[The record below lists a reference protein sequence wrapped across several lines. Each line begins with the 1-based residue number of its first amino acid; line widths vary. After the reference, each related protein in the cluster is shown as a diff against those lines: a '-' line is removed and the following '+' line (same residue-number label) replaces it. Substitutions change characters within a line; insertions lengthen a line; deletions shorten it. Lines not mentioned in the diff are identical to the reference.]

1 MTDKTIINGIDV
13 SNCEYLSPLNNG
25 INACIAGK
33 RQVLKYRVCEC
44 NHNCYFK
51 QLARAKEEI
60 EKWKHQAELGSDTA
74 DRLSKELEDKNQEIE
89 KLKSQIENEKQ
100 ALQIDIDNLNHACL
114 DLSQENEELKHQIE
128 DVDTLCSE
136 KESLIDKYVQTIEA
150 ATQLAPFQDEYFKGL
165 DTKAIAELAKK
176 SQRLTSENR
185 ELEQKN
191 EELKAQVDEW
201 KENCNN
207 NFELVAIR
215 TKLLTDIAI
224 KLGLN
229 TAIIERKDV
238 FDKIDKLQSKEQ
250 LSLKQ
255 SQVIITLRNNL
266 NVNKQKNAN
275 LLQEREELKKAT
287 MTLAEGLNFQ
297 QERADK
303 LAQECEELKKQY
315 NCYACDTCKGKED
328 YRNLKRHCE
337 NAIRALHNKQAE
349 LDQLKAKDGE

>member
-1 MTDKTIINGIDV
+1 MSEKSTIVNGISVIKFTD
-13 SNCEYLSPLNNG
+13 CEYCNESCGG
-25 INACIAGK
+25 ICDQTTLYGGSKQCALCADIT
-33 RQVLKYRVCEC
+33 
-44 NHNCYFK
+44 NCFIK
-51 QLARAKEEI
+51 
-60 EKWKHQAELGSDTA
+60 
-74 DRLSKELEDKNQEIE
+74 
-89 KLKSQIENEKQ
+89 
-100 ALQIDIDNLNHACL
+100 
-114 DLSQENEELKHQIE
+114 DL
-128 DVDTLCSE
+128 
-136 KESLIDKYVQTIEA
+136 YVQTIKA

-215 TKLLTDIAI
+215 TKLLTDIAN

-250 LSLKQ
+250 LSLGQ

-275 LLQEREELKKAT
+275 LLQE
-287 MTLAEGLNFQ
+287 N
-297 QERADK
+297 
-303 LAQECEELKKQY
+303 EELKKQLDKY
-315 NCYACDTCKGKED
+315 LNQEEEEIRQLNNDNKLDDILESIKKANEQMEKEIK
-328 YRNLKRHCE
+328 Y
-337 NAIRALHNKQAE
+337 KQA
-349 LDQLKAKDGE
+349 LDEIEYYINNQGINNKWNMRIQRFKMGILDIISKAKEQKWKI

>member
-1 MTDKTIINGIDV
+1 MNKTIIDGIDV
-13 SNCEYLSPLNNG
+13 SKCEDY
-25 INACIAGK
+25 GK
-33 RQVLKYRVCEC
+33 CSEV
-44 NHNCYFK
+44 
-51 QLARAKEEI
+51 
-60 EKWKHQAELGSDTA
+60 EKWKHQAELGSDTT
-74 DRLSKELEDKNQEIE
+74 DRLTKDIERLSEENE

-100 ALQIDIDNLNHACL
+100 ALQIDIDNLNQACL

-136 KESLIDKYVQTIEA
+136 KESLIDKYLQTIEA
-150 ATQLAPFQDEYFKGL
+150 ATQLAAPFQDEYFKGL

-250 LSLKQ
+250 LSLGQ

-275 LLQEREELKKAT
+275 LLQE
-287 MTLAEGLNFQ
+287 N
-297 QERADK
+297 
-303 LAQECEELKKQY
+303 EELKKQLDKY
-315 NCYACDTCKGKED
+315 LNQEEEEIRQLNNDNKLDDILESIKKANEQLEKESKYKQALIEIED
-328 YRNLKRHCE
+328 YVRDNCDFDKSDKLISDTGAYDILEMIPYDIKQRNS
-337 NAIRALHNKQAE
+337 N
-349 LDQLKAKDGE
+349 G

>member
-1 MTDKTIINGIDV
+1 MNKTIIDGIDV
-13 SNCEYLSPLNNG
+13 SKCEDY
-25 INACIAGK
+25 GK
-33 RQVLKYRVCEC
+33 CSEV
-44 NHNCYFK
+44 
-51 QLARAKEEI
+51 

-89 KLKSQIENEKQ
+89 KLKAQIKNEKQ
-100 ALQIDIDNLNHACL
+100 ALQIDIDNLNKACL

-136 KESLIDKYVQTIEA
+136 KESLIDKYLQTIEA

-250 LSLKQ
+250 LSLNQ

-275 LLQEREELKKAT
+275 LLQE
-287 MTLAEGLNFQ
+287 N
-297 QERADK
+297 
-303 LAQECEELKKQY
+303 EELKKQLDKY
-315 NCYACDTCKGKED
+315 LNQEEEEIRQLNNDNKLDDILESIKKANEQLEKESKYKQALIEIED
-328 YRNLKRHCE
+328 YVRDNCDFDKSDKLISDTGAYDILEMIPYDIKQRNS
-337 NAIRALHNKQAE
+337 N
-349 LDQLKAKDGE
+349 G

>member
-1 MTDKTIINGIDV
+1 MNKVIDGIDV
-13 SNCEYLSPLNNG
+13 QDCHEWYSLPDSKLYCKISNEGDFTCKSNP
-25 INACIAGK
+25 
-33 RQVLKYRVCEC
+33 
-44 NHNCYFK
+44 NCYFK
-51 QLARAKEEI
+51 QLARAKGEI
-60 EKWKHQAELGSDTA
+60 EKWKHQAELGSDTT
-74 DRLSKELEDKNQEIE
+74 DRLTKDIERLSEENE

-100 ALQIDIDNLNHACL
+100 ALQIDIDNLNQACL

-136 KESLIDKYVQTIEA
+136 KESLIDK
-150 ATQLAPFQDEYFKGL
+150 
-165 DTKAIAELAKK
+165 LAKK

-250 LSLKQ
+250 LSLNQ
-255 SQVIITLRNNL
+255 SQVITTLRNNL

-275 LLQEREELKKAT
+275 LLQE
-287 MTLAEGLNFQ
+287 N
-297 QERADK
+297 
-303 LAQECEELKKQY
+303 EELKKQLDKY
-315 NCYACDTCKGKED
+315 LNQEEEEIRQLNNDNKLDDILESIKKANEQLEKESK
-328 YRNLKRHCE
+328 Y
-337 NAIRALHNKQAE
+337 KQA
-349 LDQLKAKDGE
+349 LDEIKNYQQRNCETCVFANAQKCNINCQVFVILDIINKAKENIND

>member
-1 MTDKTIINGIDV
+1 MNKTIIDGISV
-13 SNCEYLSPLNNG
+13 SKCEYY
-25 INACIAGK
+25 GK
-33 RQVLKYRVCEC
+33 CS
-44 NHNCYFK
+44 
-51 QLARAKEEI
+51 EI

-89 KLKSQIENEKQ
+89 KLKAQIENEKQ
-100 ALQIDIDNLNHACL
+100 ALQIDIDNLNQACL
-114 DLSQENEELKHQIE
+114 DLSQENEELRHQIE

-136 KESLIDKYVQTIEA
+136 KESLIDKYLQTIEA

-250 LSLKQ
+250 LSVKQ
-255 SQVIITLRNNL
+255 SHELIRLRKEL
-266 NVNKQKNAN
+266 QENKQKNVI
-275 LLQEREELKKAT
+275 LLQKNEEL
-287 MTLAEGLNFQ
+287 E
-297 QERADK
+297 
-303 LAQECEELKKQY
+303 KQ
-315 NCYACDTCKGKED
+315 
-328 YRNLKRHCE
+328 LE
-337 NAIRALHNKQAE
+337 NEKQALKE
-349 LDQLKAKDGE
+349 YQDQEPTIVNTIGNLQLQVKAWIEQSQKYKQALDEIEEFIEVANGEYRISEMEWNSIQDIINKAKDGE